1 MPDRDITNAGAVLSI
16 DLDAV
21 CDNWRTLRKRL
32 HKAECAAVVKADAY
46 GLGAQKVAPA
56 LYRAGCR
63 SFFVAHLNEA
73 LALRQALPE
82 AATVYVLHGAH
93 PGAEAE
99 FVAHRLVPV
108 LNSLPQLAAWQKL
121 GVMHG
126 KALPAILQ
134 IDTGM
139 ARLGLA
145 ADELEQVAAVPA
157 VLQGIDLKFVISH
170 LACAEER
177 DNPANGEQLAR
188 FRAALARLPKAR
200 ASLANSSGIFL
211 GGDYHFD
218 LVRPGAA
225 LYGVAPVAG
234 EKNPLRPVIRLQGK
248 ILQIRSIAAGSG
260 VGYNHRWRA
269 ATAARI
275 ATVAVGYAD
284 GYLRSLSNR
293 GFVHVDGVP
302 LPIVGN
308 VSMDTITV
316 DVSALPEACLG
327 EGTLVD
333 LVDPEQGVDAV
344 AARAGTIGYE
354 ILTSLG
360 NRYARRYRGDAG
372 AWNAAEAA

>member
-1 MPDRDITNAGAVLSI
+1 MSDLDTTHAGAVLSI
-16 DLDAV
+16 DLDAI
-21 CDNWRTLRKRL
+21 CDNWRALRKRL
-32 HKAECAAVVKADAY
+32 RSAECAAVVKADAY
-46 GLGAQKVAPA
+46 GLGALKVAPA

-73 LALRQALPE
+73 IALRPALPD
-82 AATVYVLHGAH
+82 AAAIYVLHGAH
-93 PGAEAE
+93 PGAEAA

-108 LNSLPQLAAWQKL
+108 LNSLPQVAAWQKL

-126 KALPAILQ
+126 RALPAILQ
-134 IDTGM
+134 VDTGM

-145 ADELEQVAAVPA
+145 ADELAQVAAVPA

-170 LACAEER
+170 LASAEEP

-188 FRAALARLPKAR
+188 FRAVLARLPRAR

-211 GGDYHFD
+211 GDDYHFD

-234 EKNPLRPVIRLQGK
+234 AANPLRPAIRLQGK
-248 ILQIRSIAAGSG
+248 VLQTRSIAAGTG

-269 ATAARI
+269 AAAARI

-293 GFVHVDGVP
+293 GFAYVDGVP

-316 DVSALPEACLG
+316 DVSALPEARVG

-333 LVDPEQGVDAV
+333 LAGPDNGVDAI

-360 NRYARRYRGDAG
+360 QRYARRYCGDA
-372 AWNAAEAA
+372 AAVRQAEAA